1 MLTGEAAIERC
12 YEVYKSSSS
21 SSSSS
26 GCSIHVKASS
36 EGLLLTDS
44 KLTKFFRKHYSSDS
58 ISYCGYY
65 NSQSGSQDQWANQN
79 TSPEKII
86 GIVAKKSASN
96 TCVLL
101 KTDQTSTSDSLIKY
115 LNMVS
120 FVHLRYF
127 LKHSRTSIGSV
138 WIRWL
143 VWNWIKP
150 SGWYI
155 YSDYSKK

>member
-12 YEVYKSSSS
+12 YEVYKSSS

-65 NSQSGSQDQWANQN
+65 NGQSGTSTEWTNQN
-79 TSPEKII
+79 ASPEKII

-101 KTDQTSTSDSLIKY
+101 KTDQTETSDSLIKY
-115 LNMVS
+115 LSMVS
-120 FVHLRYF
+120 F
-127 LKHSRTSIGSV
+127 SIIFPGIFMVRLNSEKFQFSIV
-138 WIRWL
+138 L
-143 VWNWIKP
+143 T
-150 SGWYI
+150 
-155 YSDYSKK
+155 

>member
-12 YEVYKSSSS
+12 YEVYKSSS

-65 NSQSGSQDQWANQN
+65 NGQSGTSEQWTNQN
-79 TSPEKII
+79 ASPEKII

-101 KTDQTSTSDSLIKY
+101 KTDQTKTSDSLIKY
-115 LNMVS
+115 LSMVS
-120 FVHLRYF
+120 
-127 LKHSRTSIGSV
+127 
-138 WIRWL
+138 
-143 VWNWIKP
+143 
-150 SGWYI
+150 
-155 YSDYSKK
+155 

>member
-12 YEVYKSSSS
+12 YEVYKSSS

-65 NSQSGSQDQWANQN
+65 NGQSGTSTEQSTNQN
-79 TSPEKII
+79 ASPEKII

-101 KTDQTSTSDSLIKY
+101 KTDQTETSDSLIKY
-115 LNMVS
+115 LSMVS
-120 FVHLRYF
+120 FSIFFSENIYGYAEFREISIFYF
-127 LKHSRTSIGSV
+127 PI
-138 WIRWL
+138 
-143 VWNWIKP
+143 
-150 SGWYI
+150 
-155 YSDYSKK
+155 

>member
-1 MLTGEAAIERC
+1 MKLVSFLLLLSVVLSVTSDKTAVLDTEMLTGEAAIERC
-12 YEVYKSSSS
+12 YEVYKSS

-65 NSQSGSQDQWANQN
+65 NSQSDQWTNQN
-79 TSPEKII
+79 ASPEKII

-101 KTDQTSTSDSLIKY
+101 KTDQTNTSDSLIKY
-115 LNMVS
+115 LSMVRNT
-120 FVHLRYF
+120 VGHLYR
-127 LKHSRTSIGSV
+127 
-138 WIRWL
+138 L
-143 VWNWIKP
+143 VWN
-150 SGWYI
+150 
-155 YSDYSKK
+155 